1 MDTSEV
7 GTARASGPGRFE
19 GALTIGATPDGAPIE
34 SPVVIL
40 RGAADGPVVWMHA
53 CVHGNEYCG
62 TYTVHEFLRS
72 LDPAALK
79 GAVIAFPAL
88 NITAFRMR
96 QRSSPFEQ
104 FNNTDMNR
112 CFPGAP
118 AGGLTEQMAHAVFT
132 QLKRWAT
139 HFIDF
144 HTAYTADTRW
154 ALYPDPGGE
163 VSRVSRIMADAFG
176 YAHTLPTPART
187 LATSALMSAGREG
200 IPGFLAEIGGMG
212 SNFDRETVLDGAER
226 LRNIGRAIGL
236 LEGAVTNYGPLTTFS
251 DFHWATAPR
260 GGLFRSH
267 VKCGDTLTKGQR
279 IGTYYDV
286 FGDED
291 GVAEA
296 PASGIVLA
304 IHTGP
309 IIPQGDVLVHI
320 GLDPREG

>member
-1 MDTSEV
+1 MEAIEV
-7 GTARASGPGRFE
+7 GTAKAGEPGRSD
-19 GALTIGATPDGAPIE
+19 GTLRIGTMPDGAPVE
-34 SPVVIL
+34 TPVIIV
-40 RGAADGPVVWMHA
+40 RGADDGPIVWMHG

-62 TYTVHEFLRS
+62 TYCIHEFVRS
-72 LDPAALK
+72 LRPEQVK
-79 GAVIAFPAL
+79 GAVIALPAL

-112 CFPGAP
+112 CFPGNP
-118 AGGLTEQMAHAVFT
+118 NGGFTEQMAHAVFS

-144 HTAYTADTRW
+144 HTAYTANTRW
-154 ALYPDPGGE
+154 ALYPDSGGE

-176 YAHTLPTPART
+176 YEHTLPTPAHT
-187 LATSALMSAGREG
+187 LYNSALMSAGREG
-200 IPGFLAEIGGMG
+200 IPGFLAEAGGMG
-212 SNFDRETVLDGAER
+212 SNFSKETVLEAAER
-226 LRNIGRAIGL
+226 LRNIGRSIGL
-236 LEGAVTNYGPLTTFS
+236 ISGPVTEYGALTTFS
-251 DFHWATAPR
+251 DFFWATAPR

-267 VKCGDTLTKGQR
+267 VTCGDTIRAGQR

-296 PASGIVLA
+296 PRDGVVLA
-304 IHTGP
+304 MHPGP

-320 GLDPREG
+320 GLDPRRG

>member
-1 MDTSEV
+1 MTAIEV
-7 GTARASGPGRFE
+7 GTARADGPGRFE
-19 GALTIGATPDGAPIE
+19 GVLRTSTMPDG
-34 SPVVIL
+34 SPVEIPIIIL
-40 RGAADGPVVWMHA
+40 RGAADGPVMWMHG

-62 TYTVHEFLRS
+62 TYCIHEFVRS
-72 LDPAALK
+72 LDPKDVK
-79 GAVIAFPAL
+79 GAVIALPVVNVA
-88 NITAFRMR
+88 AFRSR

-112 CFPGAP
+112 CFPGNP
-118 AGGLTEQMAHAVFT
+118 AGGMTEQMAHAVFT
-132 QLKRWAT
+132 ELKRWAT

-154 ALYPDPGGE
+154 ALYPDSGGE
-163 VSRVSRIMADAFG
+163 VSRVSRLMAEAFG
-176 YAHTLPTPART
+176 YEHTLPTPPQT
-187 LATSALMSAGREG
+187 LYNSALMSAGREG
-200 IPGFLAEIGGMG
+200 IPGFLAEAGGMG
-212 SNFDRETVLDGAER
+212 ANFDRATVVDVAER

-236 LEGAVTNYGPLTTFS
+236 LSGSVTAHGPLTTFS
-251 DFHWATAPR
+251 DFYWATSPR

-267 VKCGDTLTKGQR
+267 VKCGDSITTGQT

-291 GVAEA
+291 GRAEA
-296 PASGIVLA
+296 PRDGTVLA

-320 GLDPREG
+320 GLDPRKG